1 MCYNYVMMYVL
12 QVVFRS
18 ASAHV
23 FLFIQIS
30 SEMWDFDPSGEAWE
44 WGYGEWG
51 YGVWEWGYGSMY
63 VHVRASVQATDIC
76 CSHSMNHISLRVKN
90 KHCGTCMYVV
100 YYVHKLYIVHCGFCW
115 LYRRVLLR

>member
-44 WGYGEWG
+44 WGYGVWECEWG

-63 VHVRASVQATDIC
+63 VCTY
-76 CSHSMNHISLRVKN
+76 
-90 KHCGTCMYVV
+90 MYVHV
-100 YYVHKLYIVHCGFCW
+100 YKPLTFVAPTQ
-115 LYRRVLLR
+115 

>member
-44 WGYGEWG
+44 WGYENGGMG
-51 YGVWEWGYGSMY
+51 YGNGGMAVCMCA
-63 VHVRASVQATDIC
+63 RTC
-76 CSHSMNHISLRVKN
+76 KCTSH
-90 KHCGTCMYVV
+90 
-100 YYVHKLYIVHCGFCW
+100 
-115 LYRRVLLR
+115 